1 MRVAVCDDDKVY
13 CVEAAKKLAA
23 LADRQ
28 DVGLRI
34 SLFDTI
40 DALLSSEELSSIGLV
55 FMDIEF
61 DGKPAGIEAAKRIN
75 QAAPNCRVVYLTDY
89 IQYSVDVYQTDH
101 VWFVVKSQFKR
112 RLPEIFEKLERIEEA
127 KRSQLVVTLKDGSV
141 LNLPS
146 KDSLVLE
153 RRKRITFITTTAA
166 TYETPEKLADICKK
180 LPEAPF
186 AYSHNSYV
194 VNMVH
199 ILTLI

>member
-61 DGKPAGIEAAKRIN
+61 DGEPVGIEAVEHVN
-75 QAAPNCRVVYLTDY
+75 QIAPDCRVVYLTDY
-89 IQYSVDVYQTDH
+89 IQYSVDVYRTNH
-101 VWFVVKSQFKR
+101 VWFVVKSQFEYNEGCQR
-112 RLPEIFEKLERIEEA
+112 VVRVIVEEEA
-127 KRSQLVVTLKDGSV
+127 PWK
-141 LNLPS
+141 P
-146 KDSLVLE
+146 
-153 RRKRITFITTTAA
+153 
-166 TYETPEKLADICKK
+166 
-180 LPEAPF
+180 
-186 AYSHNSYV
+186 
-194 VNMVH
+194 
-199 ILTLI
+199 